1 MNELNRRRQPRQEI
15 QEELKGPENAQADL
29 QQPGKEE
36 EKKKHG
42 GHLRLQTYEEPVAE
56 AFLTV
61 KKVDPMMKSEQL
73 ATELRKSKKKEI
85 LSKKRYPPQAMQ
97 DQSILYAEESYE
109 FLDEADDGY
118 YFDEGEAQDAFTVD
132 QYLNNSQ

>member
-1 MNELNRRRQPRQEI
+1 MAI
-15 QEELKGPENAQADL
+15 D
-29 QQPGKEE
+29 
-36 EKKKHG
+36 
-42 GHLRLQTYEEPVAE
+42 
-56 AFLTV
+56 
-61 KKVDPMMKSEQL
+61 
-73 ATELRKSKKKEI
+73 LRKSKKKEL

-118 YFDEGEAQDAFTVD
+118 YFDEAEEQDALTVD

>member
-1 MNELNRRRQPRQEI
+1 M
-15 QEELKGPENAQADL
+15 DL

-56 AFLTV
+56 AFLTA

-73 ATELRKSKKKEI
+73 ATDLRKSKKKEI

-118 YFDEGEAQDAFTVD
+118 YFDEGEAQDAFTVE

>member
-1 MNELNRRRQPRQEI
+1 M
-15 QEELKGPENAQADL
+15 
-29 QQPGKEE
+29 
-36 EKKKHG
+36 
-42 GHLRLQTYEEPVAE
+42 GHLRLQTYEEPVTE
-56 AFLTV
+56 VFLTT
-61 KKVDPMMKSEQL
+61 KKVEDTMQKREQM
-73 ATELRKSKKKEI
+73 AIDLRKSKKKE
-85 LSKKRYPPQAMQ
+85 LLDKKRYPPQAMQ